1 MFKYRDL
8 NLNTA
13 LRDYKSK
20 LCSAGFKI
28 PRSDTPKKIY
38 YFCSSCKYIP
48 MSIIIENIVK
58 KFGTQTALNNVSFE
72 VKTGEVAGFIGP
84 NGAGKTTLMK
94 IICGLLW
101 PDSGDVKVNGASV
114 TKDSLRVRKNLGF
127 LPENNPLYPEMY
139 ITEYLEY
146 IAGIY
151 KQGKSSKTR
160 IKETIELTGLKPE
173 ISKPI
178 GQLSKGYRQRVGIAQ
193 ALLHDPDV
201 LILDEPTTGL
211 DPNQIIEI
219 RNLISSAGK
228 EKTILLSTHIM
239 QEVEAICDRVI
250 IINKGEIIAND
261 IPSELKMAGEQ
272 QFRSVVVEF
281 DRQVELDALQ
291 VLAGKDMVKSVN
303 EHTWVIQYD
312 GINDIRPTIFNFAL
326 KNNLPVLSM
335 QKVDKRLEDV
345 FRELTHE

>member
-1 MFKYRDL
+1 
-8 NLNTA
+8 
-13 LRDYKSK
+13 
-20 LCSAGFKI
+20 
-28 PRSDTPKKIY
+28 
-38 YFCSSCKYIP
+38 
-48 MSIIIENIVK
+48 MSVKIENITK
-58 KFGTQTALNNVSFE
+58 RYGTQTALNNVSFE
-72 VKTGEVAGFIGP
+72 VNNGEVAGFIGP

-94 IICGLLW
+94 IICGLLL
-101 PDSGDVKVNGASV
+101 PDSGDVMVNGKSV
-114 TKDSLRVRKNLGF
+114 VEDSLEVRKNLGF

-151 KQGKSSKTR
+151 KSGKSLKTR
-160 IKETIELTGLKPE
+160 ISEIIELTGLRPE
-173 ISKPI
+173 IGKPI

-193 ALLHDPDV
+193 ALLHDPDI

-228 EKTILLSTHIM
+228 EKTVMLSTHIM

-261 IPSELKMAGEQ
+261 IPSRLKSAGDLMYL
-272 QFRSVVVEF
+272 SVIVEF
-281 DRQVELDALQ
+281 DRQADMKALQ
-291 VLAGKDMVKSVN
+291 ELTGKDMLKKVN
-303 EHTWVIQYD
+303 EHTWIIQYD
-312 GINDIRPTIFNFAL
+312 GKTDIRPTIFNFAV
-326 KNNLPVLSM
+326 KNNLTVLSM

-345 FRELTHE
+345 FRELTGK